1 MAVKRHPLN
10 MSDNIGALLAK
21 REELAKLEGA
31 SVLLFGGAGFLGSW
45 LAEALLQI
53 DVCVTIVDNLVTGNP
68 KNIENILKSERANFV
83 EGDVRTFCPESKR
96 FDYVV
101 NMAARP
107 APEDYSA
114 HPVETLLVSAEGARN
129 ALEIARK
136 LDAVYVFTSTSE
148 VYGSAQ
154 VVPTPEDYWGYV
166 NPIGPRS
173 CYDEGKRY
181 AEALAMAYHREYGLD
196 VRISR
201 IFNTYGPRLDAR
213 IAAYGRVVAKF
224 VLQALR
230 GEPITVHGDGRQT
243 RSFLYVADNVEA
255 HLLLMA
261 KKEARGQ
268 VVNVGSDEEVEI
280 IQLAM
285 MIKELAGSPSPI
297 VHLPPRPED
306 PPRRRPDISKAR
318 KLLGWE
324 PRTPLREGLR
334 KTIEWFSRSLR

>member
-1 MAVKRHPLN
+1 MGEDFRR
-10 MSDNIGALLAK
+10 LLGE
-21 REELAKLEGA
+21 RGELAALEGS

-45 LAEALLQI
+45 LAETLLQLGAR
-53 DVCVTIVDNLVTGNP
+53 VTVVDNLATGSL
-68 KNIENILKSERANFV
+68 ENVRHLLEAGGFAFV
-83 EGDVRTFCPESKR
+83 EGDVRSFDPGPER
-96 FDYVV
+96 FDFVV

-114 HPVETLLVSAEGARN
+114 HPVETLLVSAEGSRN
-129 ALEIARK
+129 ALEIARR
-136 LDAVYVFTSTSE
+136 LDAVYVYTSTSE

-154 VVPTPEDYWGYV
+154 VVPTPESYWGYV
-166 NPIGPRS
+166 NPVGPRS

-213 IAAYGRVVAKF
+213 IAAYGRVITRF
-224 VLQALR
+224 ILQALR

-255 HLLLMA
+255 HLLLMSRR
-261 KKEARGQ
+261 EARGE

-280 IQLAM
+280 IQLAR

-318 KLLGWE
+318 RLLGWE

-334 KTIEWFSRSLR
+334 RTIEWFSRSLRW